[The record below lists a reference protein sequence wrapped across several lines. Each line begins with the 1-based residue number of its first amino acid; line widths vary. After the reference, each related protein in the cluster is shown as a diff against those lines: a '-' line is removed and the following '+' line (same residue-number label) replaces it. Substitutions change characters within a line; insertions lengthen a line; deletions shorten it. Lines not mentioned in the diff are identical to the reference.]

1 MSKLFP
7 LNSNAYKL
15 KPRQSTSRGNRDVQ
29 LFCFMRDREEA
40 DMDTCDHPTRHPVL
54 PNLHQ
59 SLGDVRTKQLWRQ
72 KPRPAGREPGLSMAT
87 SSRRNSI
94 STKPYAS
101 SP

>member
-1 MSKLFP
+1 
-7 LNSNAYKL
+7 
-15 KPRQSTSRGNRDVQ
+15 
-29 LFCFMRDREEA
+29 MRDREEA

-87 SSRRNSI
+87 
-94 STKPYAS
+94 
-101 SP
+101 